1 MRHVPEGSDPSP
13 AEGPL
18 RVIVADDDPL
28 ARRVVRDALEAG
40 GIVVIAEASTGREAV
55 ELSLHYKPDVV
66 LMDLVMPDGDGIQ
79 ATRRIHAREPSVEI
93 VILTSSDDDDVGIVG
108 LRAGASGF
116 LNKRAGVEA
125 LPRALRG
132 AAAGEAVVSR
142 RLTMRLVDSMRRTP
156 ADGAGLRPVRSRLT
170 PREWEVL
177 DLLCAGQS
185 TDEIADTLVLSA
197 ETVRSHI
204 KNLLRKLG
212 VSSRQAAVN
221 QARQLRAD
229 LAGGAGGT
237 RGDPPPAAAG

>member
-1 MRHVPEGSDPSP
+1 MEHLPEGSDSDH
-13 AEGPL
+13 ARKPL

-40 GIVVIAEASTGREAV
+40 GIVVIAEAASGREAV
-55 ELSLHYKPDVV
+55 ELSLYYKPDVV

-79 ATRRIHAREPSVEI
+79 ATRRIRAREPGTEV

-142 RLTMRLVDSMRRTP
+142 RLTMRLIDAMRRAP
-156 ADGAGLRPVRSRLT
+156 DGAGLRPVRS
-170 PREWEVL
+170 
-177 DLLCAGQS
+177 
-185 TDEIADTLVLSA
+185 
-197 ETVRSHI
+197 
-204 KNLLRKLG
+204 
-212 VSSRQAAVN
+212 
-221 QARQLRAD
+221 
-229 LAGGAGGT
+229 
-237 RGDPPPAAAG
+237 

>member
-1 MRHVPEGSDPSP
+1 MSHRPEGSD
-13 AEGPL
+13 AERAPTPL

-40 GIVVIAEASTGREAV
+40 GIVVIAEAATGREAV
-55 ELSLHYKPDVV
+55 ELSLYYKPDVV

-79 ATRRIHAREPSVEI
+79 ATRRILARQPELEV
-93 VILTSSDDDDVGIVG
+93 VILTSSDDDVGLVG

-116 LNKRAGVEA
+116 LNKRAGVES

-142 RLTMRLVDSMRRTP
+142 RLTMRLVDSMRRTRP
-156 ADGAGLRPVRSRLT
+156 DGVGIRPVRSPLT

-177 DLLCAGQS
+177 DLLCTGRS
-185 TDEIADTLVLSA
+185 TDDIADALVLSS

-212 VSSRQAAVN
+212 VNSRQAAVEE
-221 QARQLRAD
+221 ARRMRAD
-229 LAGGAGGT
+229 LAVADESLGHIQ
-237 RGDPPPAAAG
+237 AAAA

>member
-1 MRHVPEGSDPSP
+1 MRHVPEGSDTAP
-13 AEGPL
+13 AEAPL

-40 GIVVIAEASTGREAV
+40 GIIVIAEASTGREAV
-55 ELSLHYKPDVV
+55 ELSLYYKPDVV

-79 ATRRIHAREPSVEI
+79 ATRRILAREPGVEV
-93 VILTSSDDDDVGIVG
+93 VILTSCDDDAVGIIS
-108 LRAGASGF
+108 LRAGATGF

-185 TDEIADTLVLSA
+185 TDEIAATLVLSS

-212 VSSRQAAVN
+212 VSSRQAAVE
-221 QARQLRAD
+221 QARRLRAD
-229 LAGGAGGT
+229 LAGGGVND
-237 RGDPPPAAAG
+237 RFEAAAA

>member
-1 MRHVPEGSDPSP
+1 MRHVPEEADG
-13 AEGPL
+13 ARTNGTL

-40 GIVVIAEASTGREAV
+40 GIVVIAEAANGREAV
-55 ELSLHYKPDVV
+55 ELSLYYKPDVV
-66 LMDLVMPDGDGIQ
+66 LMDLVMPDVDGIQ
-79 ATRRIHAREPSVEI
+79 ATRSILTRAPGVEV
-93 VILTSSDDDDVGIVG
+93 VILTSSDDDEVGLVG

-116 LNKRAGVEA
+116 LNKRAGVDA

-132 AAAGEAVVSR
+132 AVAGEAVVSR
-142 RLTMRLVDSMRRTP
+142 RLTMRLVDTMRRTRP
-156 ADGAGLRPVRSRLT
+156 DGAGIRPVRSRLT

-185 TDEIADTLVLSA
+185 TDEIAETLVLSS

-212 VSSRQAAVN
+212 VSSRQAAVKE
-221 QARQLRAD
+221 ARRMRAG
-229 LAGGAGGT
+229 LAYAD
-237 RGDPPPAAAG
+237 DPLDGIEAAAA

>member
-1 MRHVPEGSDPSP
+1 MRHMPEEADGARHDV
-13 AEGPL
+13 AL

-40 GIVVIAEASTGREAV
+40 GIIVIAEAANGREAV
-55 ELSLHYKPDVV
+55 ELSLYYKPDIV
-66 LMDLVMPDGDGIQ
+66 LMDLVMPEFDGIQ
-79 ATRRIHAREPSVEI
+79 ATRRILAREPDVEV
-93 VILTSSDDDDVGIVG
+93 VILTSSDDDEVGIVG

-132 AAAGEAVVSR
+132 AIAGEALVSR
-142 RLTMRLVDSMRRTP
+142 RLTMRLVDTIRRTR
-156 ADGAGLRPVRSRLT
+156 ADGAGIRPVRSRLT

-177 DLLCAGQS
+177 DLLCDGQS
-185 TDEIADTLVLSA
+185 TDEIADALVLSS

-212 VSSRQAAVN
+212 VRSRQAAVEE
-221 QARQLRAD
+221 ARRLRAD
-229 LAGGAGGT
+229 LALADDGLE
-237 RGDPPPAAAG
+237 RIEAAAA

>member
-1 MRHVPEGSDPSP
+1 MRHMPEEADGARHDV
-13 AEGPL
+13 AL

-40 GIVVIAEASTGREAV
+40 GIIVIAEAANGREAV
-55 ELSLHYKPDVV
+55 ELSLYYKPDIV
-66 LMDLVMPDGDGIQ
+66 LMDLVMPEFDGIQ
-79 ATRRIHAREPSVEI
+79 ATRRILEREPDVEV
-93 VILTSSDDDDVGIVG
+93 VILTSSDDDEVGIIG

-132 AAAGEAVVSR
+132 AVAGEALVSR
-142 RLTMRLVDSMRRTP
+142 RLTMRLVDTIRRTR
-156 ADGAGLRPVRSRLT
+156 ADGAGIRPVRSRLT

-185 TDEIADTLVLSA
+185 TDEIADALVLSS

-212 VSSRQAAVN
+212 VRSRQAAVEE
-221 QARQLRAD
+221 ARRLRAD
-229 LAGGAGGT
+229 LAVADEGLE
-237 RGDPPPAAAG
+237 RIEAAAA

>member
-1 MRHVPEGSDPSP
+1 MRHVPEGSDTAP
-13 AEGPL
+13 AEAPL

-40 GIVVIAEASTGREAV
+40 GIIVIAEASTGREAV
-55 ELSLHYKPDVV
+55 ELSLYYKPDVV

-79 ATRRIHAREPSVEI
+79 ATRRILAREPGVEV
-93 VILTSSDDDDVGIVG
+93 VILTSCDDDAVGIIS
-108 LRAGASGF
+108 LRAGATGF

-125 LPRALRG
+125 LPRAL
-132 AAAGEAVVSR
+132 
-142 RLTMRLVDSMRRTP
+142 RLVDSMRRTP

-185 TDEIADTLVLSA
+185 TDEIAATLVLSS

-212 VSSRQAAVN
+212 VSSRQAAVE
-221 QARQLRAD
+221 QARRLRAD
-229 LAGGAGGT
+229 LAGGGVND
-237 RGDPPPAAAG
+237 RFEAAAA